1 MLLFPV
7 FVFKTAMLRG
17 NNGCYSLMT
26 NWMQH
31 LKATKRPG
39 CEADSLSSRHACRG
53 TCLFMHSST
62 AQILI
67 PMRIL
72 STAIWSQASRGNQR
86 PLLTFPP
93 EMHLP
98 LNLPHFLTTWAPH
111 IPTLL
116 RDNSYTFIHH
126 TNNQY
131 QQRKAPH
138 KKQSNQ
144 TPSEQEKSS
153 HKFRLFIVTS

>member
-7 FVFKTAMLRG
+7 FVFKTAMLCG

-31 LKATKRPG
+31 LKAIKRPG
-39 CEADSLSSRHACRG
+39 READSLSSRHACRG
-53 TCLFMHSST
+53 MCLLMHSST
-62 AQILI
+62 ARILI

-72 STAIWSQASRGNQR
+72 STAIRSQVSRGNRR

-93 EMHLP
+93 GIHLP
-98 LNLPHFLTTWAPH
+98 LNLP
-111 IPTLL
+111 ISLL
-116 RDNSYTFIHH
+116 PEHHTYPPLLQDNTYTFIPHI
-126 TNNQY
+126 NNQY
-131 QQRKAPH
+131 RQQKAPH
-138 KKQSNQ
+138 KKRSNP

-153 HKFRLFIVTS
+153 HKFRLFIVVS